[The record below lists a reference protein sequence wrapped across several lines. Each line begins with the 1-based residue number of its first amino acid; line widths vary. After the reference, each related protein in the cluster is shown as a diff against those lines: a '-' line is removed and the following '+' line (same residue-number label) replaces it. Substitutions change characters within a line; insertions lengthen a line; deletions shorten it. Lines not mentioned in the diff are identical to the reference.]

1 MDDIIYFELNN
12 WFSGRDY
19 PDDEP
24 FISWMRND
32 LRIPFRDETWVKEN
46 KLCVVFSFIDMSQNF
61 CITATKEWVEQNCP
75 SLLTNPENEK
85 FLMHPDEYGDVEGKF
100 GPYFLEYEE
109 YNIGITWIDDEDD

>member
-1 MDDIIYFELNN
+1 MEDIVYFELNN
-12 WFSGRDY
+12 WFSGRDF
-19 PDDEP
+19 PSDEP
-24 FISWMRND
+24 FISWMSND
-32 LRIPFRDETWVKEN
+32 LKIPFRNENWVKEN
-46 KLCVVFSFIDMSQNF
+46 KLCVVASIVDMSQNF